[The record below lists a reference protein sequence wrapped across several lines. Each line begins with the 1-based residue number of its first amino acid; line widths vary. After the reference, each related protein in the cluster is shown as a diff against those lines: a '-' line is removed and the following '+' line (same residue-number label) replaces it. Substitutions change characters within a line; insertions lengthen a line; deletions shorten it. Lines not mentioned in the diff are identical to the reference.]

1 MSTHPSTRTHAG
13 YGTSP
18 LDSSTR
24 NPKGT
29 PPRLSE
35 TLPRTTGKKLRRDS
49 AAPLMHTPPISAS
62 SRQEYFTAASTNP
75 LQVDSQRSV
84 SGSTID
90 HRPSSV
96 RHRRRRY
103 KTETQVTD
111 TEDDEQTT
119 NVELN
124 TSDEEEDNYDESAS
138 SDEEEDDDDEE
149 QDNDDR
155 LLRTK
160 GGNAKD
166 PVRRGLVHQMD
177 DQIRIS
183 GLGRLDN
190 VSLHP
195 WTQTLLLDDEIEVN
209 IGGYRYDN
217 TRLFFYRVSC
227 VLSLGIVWLVCR
239 WMPHWWVSWVGQKVP
254 LQDAQ
259 WLVFLVCLPQCKYFQ
274 PIANTIFLLL
284 AIESIQ

>member
-1 MSTHPSTRTHAG
+1 
-13 YGTSP
+13 
-18 LDSSTR
+18 
-24 NPKGT
+24 
-29 PPRLSE
+29 
-35 TLPRTTGKKLRRDS
+35 
-49 AAPLMHTPPISAS
+49 MHTPPISAS

-96 RHRRRRY
+96 RHRRRRR

-138 SDEEEDDDDEE
+138 SDEEEEDDDDEE